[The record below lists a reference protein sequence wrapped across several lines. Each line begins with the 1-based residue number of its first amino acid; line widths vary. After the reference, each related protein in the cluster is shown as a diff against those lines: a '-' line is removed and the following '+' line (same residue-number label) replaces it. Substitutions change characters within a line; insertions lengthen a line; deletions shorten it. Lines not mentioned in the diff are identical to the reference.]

1 MHTLQVE
8 IPVLR
13 DPSLVAETILGAA
26 CRTILGSQL
35 GHAGYAE
42 ANALLGFLAR
52 CIRQSRRPG
61 PLSTTPEALAVAAR
75 ACRNEARALEL
86 GRRSLRGVVPD
97 NGAGEG
103 ELVLLTIALGCE
115 AAAMRKSA

>member
-35 GHAGYAE
+35 GHVGYAE
-42 ANALLGFLAR
+42 ANGLLGFLAGR
-52 CIRQSRRPG
+52 IRQSRRPG
-61 PLSTTPEALAVAAR
+61 PLSASPEALAVAAR

-97 NGAGEG
+97 DGPGEG

-115 AAAMRKSA
+115 AAAMRKAA